1 MRVECYIYLNYHISM
16 KKVLFRKL
24 LTDYLSFFFITLL
37 SASIVIWVFQ
47 AVNFLDIMIE
57 DGRDYLVYINFSL
70 LNFPKIL
77 SKVFPF
83 ALFFS
88 IFYVTIRSE
97 SNNELIILWN
107 FGVHK
112 INVLNFI
119 FKVSVVLL
127 LIQIIL
133 TALIVPN
140 SQDTARSFLRSSSL
154 NFFDN
159 FIKPQKFNDT
169 IRGVTIYSDKKDTNG
184 NLTNLYLKKD
194 LGNDFQITY
203 AKKGQF
209 KKVANSP
216 ILILYDGATIT
227 SRDNEITNIS
237 FSKSDFSL
245 SNIET
250 NTTTYKKTQ
259 EISSIELII
268 CIKSYLKLEK
278 KENLFKTVNIENCSN
293 KNIQNIIKEFYKRFI
308 IPFYIPLL
316 SLIPFLLI
324 TSSKESSNYSRLK
337 LFTFMIGLII
347 IIFSETTIRYVS
359 KISVYDISIMFL
371 PLTLIL
377 LFYIYLFNKFN
388 FKKNK

>member
-24 LTDYLSFFFITLL
+24 LIDYLSFFFITLL

-119 FKVSVVLL
+119 LKVSVVLL

-169 IRGVTIYSDKKDTNG
+169 IRGVTIYSDKKDANG

-203 AKKGQF
+203 AKKDNL
-209 KKVANSP
+209 KK
-216 ILILYDGATIT
+216 L
-227 SRDNEITNIS
+227 
-237 FSKSDFSL
+237 
-245 SNIET
+245 
-250 NTTTYKKTQ
+250 Q
-259 EISSIELII
+259 
-268 CIKSYLKLEK
+268 
-278 KENLFKTVNIENCSN
+278 TVQS
-293 KNIQNIIKEFYKRFI
+293 
-308 IPFYIPLL
+308 
-316 SLIPFLLI
+316 
-324 TSSKESSNYSRLK
+324 
-337 LFTFMIGLII
+337 
-347 IIFSETTIRYVS
+347 
-359 KISVYDISIMFL
+359 
-371 PLTLIL
+371 
-377 LFYIYLFNKFN
+377 
-388 FKKNK
+388 